1 MKQFMEKNANYFY
14 FVFRIVI
21 GLLFMLHGI
30 SKIQGLSS
38 GKITLVSLMGLA
50 MIIEVVG
57 GVMIIL
63 GLLTRYVSLITAVE
77 MIVAYFKAHIPQGI
91 NPLTNGGEPAVLFF
105 AAFLVLL
112 AYGAGKW
119 SLDSKISRE

>member
-1 MKQFMEKNANYFY
+1 MKQFMEKNSGYFY
-14 FVFRIVI
+14 FVFRVVI
-21 GLLFMLHGI
+21 GLVFLLHGI
-30 SKIQGLSS
+30 MKIQMLSQ

-50 MIIEVVG
+50 MVIETIG

-77 MIVAYFKAHIPQGI
+77 MIIAYLKAHIPNGI
-91 NPLTNGGEPAVLFF
+91 NPLANGGEPAVLFF

-119 SLDSKISRE
+119 SLDNKIFK